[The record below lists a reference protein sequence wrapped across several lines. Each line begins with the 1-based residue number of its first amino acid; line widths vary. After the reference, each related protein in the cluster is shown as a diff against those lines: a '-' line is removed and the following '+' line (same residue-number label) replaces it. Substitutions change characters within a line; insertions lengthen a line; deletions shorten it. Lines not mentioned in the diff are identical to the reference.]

1 MELKE
6 LIRLREAHRK
16 ADMACALNNMNDA
29 KTAGLPFDPRE
40 IGFDFSTAELL
51 AYHAAANRR
60 QYVNQGVYYSQK
72 RAKAA

>member
-1 MELKE
+1 
-6 LIRLREAHRK
+6 LI
-16 ADMACALNNMNDA
+16 
-29 KTAGLPFDPRE
+29 
-40 IGFDFSTAELL
+40 ELL